1 MYCDQENPLESSR
14 PHELHMQHLQQ
25 LMLTHRLDIGN
36 RMMRG
41 KVKTSIS
48 VKISLI
54 SWCMAKSAR
63 DLMSPLA
70 VEKDISCQ
78 ILSVE
83 V

>member
-1 MYCDQENPLESSR
+1 M
-14 PHELHMQHLQQ
+14 
-25 LMLTHRLDIGN
+25 T
-36 RMMRG
+36 RG